1 MLGNFNLAQAGQS
14 YGFEWWGGGR
24 AGYGFRG
31 LDLPLPLPP
40 SLTSPTATSSAWDG
54 RRGDGLNE

>member
-1 MLGNFNLAQAGQS
+1 MLGKAGQS

-40 SLTSPTATSSAWDG
+40 SLTSPIATFSAWDG